1 MSTGN
6 IVLDK
11 IIEIISKRRFNKKIK
26 DLSKTMDIP
35 KELEKKSLENN
46 KILLKNKAFIL
57 DLICKIAK
65 NKEREISNE

>member
-6 IVLDK
+6 VVLDK
-11 IIEIISKRRFNKKIK
+11 IIGIISKRRFNKKIK

-46 KILLKNKAFIL
+46 KLLLRDKAFIL
-57 DLICKIAK
+57 DLIYKIAK
-65 NKEREISNE
+65 NKEREIPNE